1 MPLCLTLFVK
11 LFGLLIIVLAACL
24 DHDGIGTEIES
35 RIGPANGTT
44 TRMASNIAKNCEEGI
59 KDSYVHQ
66 KLEHDSEISE
76 YLNKDQQQDVKRCL
90 KNRQSMA
97 ERKKCIAK
105 LMRCE
110 EGFKFKLR
118 YNPNIQC
125 TNCKNVLNVKL
136 GCSISWNRFL
146 LEKPVLNGMQT
157 TGRFGCE
164 CDVESRNGKSIF
176 DGVCLYCIK

>member
-11 LFGLLIIVLAACL
+11 LFGLPIIVLATCL

-35 RIGPANGTT
+35 RIGPANGT
-44 TRMASNIAKNCEEGI
+44 RMASNIAKNCEEGI
-59 KDSYVHQ
+59 KDSCVHQ

-90 KNRQSMA
+90 KKWQSMA
-97 ERKKCIAK
+97 ERKKCKAK
-105 LMRCE
+105 LMRWCE

-136 GCSISWNRFL
+136 GCSKSWNRFL
-146 LEKPVLNGMQT
+146 LEKPVLNGIGMQT
-157 TGRFGCE
+157 TGRFGCK

-176 DGVCLYCIK
+176 AGVCL